1 MLPGREQ
8 FHQPVTPVFTVQREG
23 QPYQHGSRRHPEAD
37 TDSLAHACHIQDDEH
52 HEYGK
57 QAGSKNK
64 QVLRPESLELHFT
77 AHTFI
82 YFKISHKLLLY
93 FIF

>member
-1 MLPGREQ
+1 MLPGREH

-37 TDSLAHACHIQDDEH
+37 ADSLAHACHIQDDEH

-82 YFKISHKLLLY
+82 YFKISHKLLL
-93 FIF
+93 FLIF

>member
-23 QPYQHGSRRHPEAD
+23 QPYQHGSCRNPETDA
-37 TDSLAHACHIQDDEH
+37 DSLSDARHIHDDEH
-52 HEYGK
+52 HEHGK
-57 QAGSKNK
+57 QAGSENK
-64 QVLRPESLELHFT
+64 QVLCPKPLKFNLT

-82 YFKISHKLLLY
+82 YFKISHKLLSSV
-93 FIF
+93 